1 MTIAAIITQLA
12 TVEAT
17 ISGVVAAYDETP
29 ESLNEFPCFIN
40 YPISGTYKCG
50 SGTQKA
56 GIQTIGVEL
65 HVTREVLPEAE
76 AVARPFIDLF
86 TDAIF
91 ADIQLDNTCV
101 SVTEIRWEY
110 GELKFAN
117 ETHLGIK
124 FMLDVSVR
132 ETVS

>member
-1 MTIAAIITQLA
+1 MTIQAIITQLA
-12 TVEAT
+12 TVEAA
-17 ISGVVAAYDETP
+17 IDGVVAAYDETP

-40 YPISGTYKCG
+40 YPVSGTYRCG
-50 SGTQKA
+50 SGTMKA
-56 GIQTIGVEL
+56 GIQTIGAEL

-91 ADIQLDNTCV
+91 EDIQLDSNCV
-101 SVTEIRWEY
+101 AVTEIRWEY
-110 GELKFAN
+110 GQLKFAN
-117 ETHLGIK
+117 ETHLGVK
-124 FMLDVSVR
+124 FLLDVSVR